1 MKVVSTEDILYVFSG
16 VGNHSITMGPLL
28 ELHFS
33 ATNAMKYY
41 VRQAMIESSPK
52 MGGRVAGWKRAA
64 REARSVRRGRIWYTP
79 SLDLGI
85 DVQANNY
92 ISISQYVCVRDL

>member
-16 VGNHSITMGPLL
+16 VGNHSITMGPL
-28 ELHFS
+28 
-33 ATNAMKYY
+33 KYY